1 MDQQCR
7 SLLIGVAI
15 DLSAWF
21 FYSFNGFFV
30 YSAFIS
36 LKCFTDYLARHRA
49 INRSLSQMYSVQP
62 NQVSIHQEGL
72 FFLILFILARYVVV
86 CPFLFVCIFLRF
98 TLFFQINAVTNGDAE
113 LLVASC
119 TGDEKQ

>member
-7 SLLIGVAI
+7 SLLIVVAM

-72 FFLILFILARYVVV
+72 FFFNIIYFSPLCSGLSF
-86 CPFLFVCIFLRF
+86 FVRLY
-98 TLFFQINAVTNGDAE
+98 L
-113 LLVASC
+113 S
-119 TGDEKQ
+119 